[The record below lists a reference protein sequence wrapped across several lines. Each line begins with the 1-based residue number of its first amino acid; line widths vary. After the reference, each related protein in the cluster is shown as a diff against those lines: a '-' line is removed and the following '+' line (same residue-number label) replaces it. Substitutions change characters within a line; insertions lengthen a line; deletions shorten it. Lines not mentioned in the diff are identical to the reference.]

1 MKKTA
6 VILLSGGL
14 DSTTCIAIAKD
25 QGFDIIGLTI
35 NYGQKHIFELESA
48 KSIARYFNIKNH
60 SIINIDLASFGG
72 SSLTST
78 NMKVPKNRRTA
89 DINDIPSTYVPARN
103 TVFLSIALAR
113 AETINSFDIF
123 IGVNALDYSG
133 YPDCRPEF
141 ISEFE
146 KLANLATKEGIEKKG
161 QYKIHTPLINLKKSE
176 IIQKGMELN
185 VDYSMTSSCYD
196 PYENGNPCGSCDAC
210 ELRLKGFKDAGKID
224 PLKYT

>member
-14 DSTTCIAIAKD
+14 DSTTCVAIAKD
-25 QGFDIIGLTI
+25 QGFELYGLTI

-48 KSIARYFNIKNH
+48 KSIASYFNIKNH
-60 SIINIDLASFGG
+60 SIIDINLAQFGG
-72 SSLTST
+72 SALTSSM
-78 NMKVPKNRRTA
+78 NVPKNRNVS
-89 DINDIPSTYVPARN
+89 DMNDIPVTYVPARN

-113 AETINSFDIF
+113 AETINTFDIF

-133 YPDCRPEF
+133 YPDCRPAF

-146 KLANLATKEGIEKKG
+146 KLANLATKNGVEKKG
-161 QYKIHTPLINLKKSE
+161 EYKIHTPLISLTKSE
-176 IIQKGMELN
+176 IITKGLDLN

-196 PYENGNPCGSCDAC
+196 PSDNGYPCGLCDSCQ
-210 ELRLKGFKDAGKID
+210 LRLKGFKEAGLKD
-224 PLKYT
+224 PLVYI

>member
-146 KLANLATKEGIEKKG
+146 KLANLATKESIEKKG
-161 QYKIHTPLINLKKSE
+161 QYKIHTPLIHLKKSE

-224 PLKYT
+224 PLEYT

>member
-14 DSTTCIAIAKD
+14 DSTTCLAIAKD

-224 PLKYT
+224 PLEYT

>member
-14 DSTTCIAIAKD
+14 DSTTCVAIAKD
-25 QGFDIIGLTI
+25 QGFELYGLTI

-48 KSIARYFNIKNH
+48 KSIASYFDIKNH
-60 SIINIDLASFGG
+60 TIIDINLAQFGG
-72 SSLTST
+72 SALTSSM
-78 NMKVPKNRRTA
+78 NVPKNRNVS
-89 DINDIPSTYVPARN
+89 DMNDIPVTYVPARN

-113 AETINSFDIF
+113 AETINAFDIF

-133 YPDCRPEF
+133 YPDCRPAF

-146 KLANLATKEGIEKKG
+146 KLANLATKKGVEKKG
-161 QYKIHTPLINLKKSE
+161 TYKIHTPLISLTKSE
-176 IIQKGMELN
+176 IIKKGIDLG

-196 PYENGNPCGSCDAC
+196 PNDKGYPCRYCDAC
-210 ELRLKGFKDAGKID
+210 ELRLKGFKEAGIED
-224 PLKYT
+224 PLSYI

>member
-14 DSTTCIAIAKD
+14 DSTTCVAIAKD

-78 NMKVPKNRRTA
+78 NMKVPKNRTPA
-89 DINDIPSTYVPARN
+89 DTNDIPSTYVPARN

-146 KLANLATKEGIEKKG
+146 KLANLATKESIEKKG
-161 QYKIHTPLINLKKSE
+161 HL
-176 IIQKGMELN
+176 
-185 VDYSMTSSCYD
+185 
-196 PYENGNPCGSCDAC
+196 
-210 ELRLKGFKDAGKID
+210 
-224 PLKYT
+224 

>member
-14 DSTTCIAIAKD
+14 DSTTCVAIAKD
-25 QGFDIIGLTI
+25 QGFELYGLTI

-48 KSIARYFNIKNH
+48 KSIASYFDIKNH
-60 SIINIDLASFGG
+60 SIIDINLAQFGG
-72 SSLTST
+72 SALTSSM
-78 NMKVPKNRRTA
+78 NVPKNRNVS
-89 DINDIPSTYVPARN
+89 DMNDIPVTYVPARN

-113 AETINSFDIF
+113 AETIHTFDIF

-133 YPDCRPEF
+133 YPDCRPAF

-146 KLANLATKEGIEKKG
+146 KLANLATKNGVEKKG
-161 QYKIHTPLINLKKSE
+161 EYKIHTPLISLTKSE
-176 IIQKGMELN
+176 IITKGLDLN

-196 PYENGNPCGSCDAC
+196 PSDNGYPCGLCDAC
-210 ELRLKGFKDAGKID
+210 QLRLKGFKEAGLKD
-224 PLKYT
+224 PLVYI

>member
-14 DSTTCIAIAKD
+14 DSTTCVAIAKD

-60 SIINIDLASFGG
+60 SIINIDLANFGG

-146 KLANLATKEGIEKKG
+146 KLANLATKESIEKKG

-176 IIQKGMELN
+176 IIQKGVELN

-224 PLKYT
+224 PLEYT

>member
-14 DSTTCIAIAKD
+14 DSTTCVAIAND
-25 QGFDIIGLTI
+25 QGFELYGLTI
-35 NYGQKHIFELESA
+35 NYGQKHISELESA
-48 KSIARYFNIKNH
+48 KSIARYFDIKNH
-60 SIINIDLASFGG
+60 SIIDINLAQFGG
-72 SSLTST
+72 SALTSDI
-78 NMKVPKNRRTA
+78 KVPKNR
-89 DINDIPSTYVPARN
+89 ILSEVNDIPATYVPARN

-133 YPDCRPEF
+133 YPDCRPAF

-146 KLANLATKEGIEKKG
+146 KLANLATKEGVEKKG
-161 QYKIHTPLINLKKSE
+161 EYKIHTPLISLTKSE
-176 IIQKGMELN
+176 IIKKGLDLS

-196 PYENGNPCGSCDAC
+196 PSDNGYPCGLCDAC
-210 ELRLKGFKDAGKID
+210 QLRLKGFKEAGLKD
-224 PLKYT
+224 PLVYI